1 MAKSTGRRVPC
12 NQREREGRLEKAKQF
27 AHAAETLG
35 VLDADEPALIDARV
49 TLWVLTGIAASD
61 VICCALLG
69 EHAQGDGHDEAVPLL
84 RSVRPELARHL
95 EVLIQAKTRSGYSA
109 QASSTG
115 TLKKTERSGSALL
128 AHAEQIA

>member
-49 TLWVLTGIAASD
+49 TLWVLTGITASD
-61 VICCALLG
+61 VICCACLLYTSD
-69 EHAQGDGHDEAVPLL
+69 AADE
-84 RSVRPELARHL
+84 
-95 EVLIQAKTRSGYSA
+95 
-109 QASSTG
+109 
-115 TLKKTERSGSALL
+115 
-128 AHAEQIA
+128 